1 MLSGQPFAIKLS
13 TNMTPHWSAKSPSTK
28 LLPWLATWLLV
39 WALLLSQTLG
49 LVHGVVH
56 GLTGDAAYAALSKS
70 SVQSNTVMQSAGKG
84 GLASLFSS
92 HTSHADCRL
101 YDQASHGSV
110 LPSVAALALPVLLP
124 SSVVAI
130 FQGESL
136 ARWAALFEARG
147 PPLTR

>member
-1 MLSGQPFAIKLS
+1 
-13 TNMTPHWSAKSPSTK
+13 MTPHWLAKSPSTRS
-28 LLPWLATWLLV
+28 LPWLGAWLLV

-49 LVHGVVH
+49 FVHGVVH
-56 GLTGDAAYAALSKS
+56 GLTGDAAYGALNKP
-70 SVQSNTVMQSAGKG
+70 SVQANTAKQSAYKG
-84 GLASLFSS
+84 GLSSLF
-92 HTSHADCRL
+92 TSHSSNADCRL

-110 LPSVAALALPVLLP
+110 VPSVAALALPVLLP

-130 FQGESL
+130 FQGEAL